1 VALFQHKQSKPQTPA
16 EMALDEVHGL
26 FDDTFREELRNHG
39 REYFDRVIAE
49 NATLFKQDL
58 DATIEHVN
66 TELKQHM
73 ARQLDQ
79 QLIEINQAT
88 ADLRQHVTQQLDD
101 QLAEYSKSLKE
112 AQDLALQALDRSAKA
127 LEEQHKQLAASLQQS
142 VASQDAMLV
151 KAFDDNKTQMAEIEK
166 SQAQALEWL
175 ERSEK
180 ALREQYE
187 KLGDELQQSVTEQ
200 KNMLVGSF
208 ESNMAAVVEHYLLQA
223 LGDQFDMKAQLPSII
238 KELEANKQA
247 IVDDMTV

>member
-1 VALFQHKQSKPQTPA
+1 MALFQHKQPKTKTPA

-49 NATLFKQDL
+49 NASLFKQDL

-88 ADLRQHVTQQLDD
+88 ADLRVHVTKQLDD
-101 QLAEYSKSLKE
+101 QLAAYGKTLED
-112 AQDLALQALDRSAKA
+112 AQKLALEALDRSAKA
-127 LEEQHKQLAASLQQS
+127 LEEQHKQLAASLEQS

-166 SQAQALEWL
+166 AQAQALEWL

-180 ALREQYE
+180 ALREQYD
-187 KLGDELQQSVTEQ
+187 KLGAELQGSVTEQ
-200 KNMLVGSF
+200 KNMLISAF
-208 ESNMAAVVEHYLLQA
+208 ETNMAAIVEHYLLQA

-247 IVDDMTV
+247 ITDDMTA